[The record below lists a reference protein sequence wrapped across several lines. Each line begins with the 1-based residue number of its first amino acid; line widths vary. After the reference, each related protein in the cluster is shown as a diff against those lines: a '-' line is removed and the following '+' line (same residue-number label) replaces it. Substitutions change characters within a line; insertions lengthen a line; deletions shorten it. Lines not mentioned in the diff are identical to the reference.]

1 MRRGLH
7 PLPAH
12 IAMAIAS
19 YGRTAVPGADF
30 AADLPDDLKGML
42 RGIRKYQEFP
52 QGDFRAKLEEVWRA
66 GSASL
71 QTIPGHAGDL
81 QHRPAIVLLP
91 SLVNRSYIL
100 DLLPER
106 SLLRYFAAQGFAPLL
121 LDWGDTQNDPG
132 QRDLDSVLQER
143 LLPALQ
149 HAAKISGGRIHVLGY
164 CMAGTMLA
172 GAALAGIAGV
182 LLVIAIVAIYEFALE
197 TKLNEITA
205 PTIMPVLLILI
216 LVYDKM
222 TNKGKAELTPDYA
235 SHRQDGVESSI
246 RYATNETIGHIGAL
260 LSLMTLSLAM
270 GGVIERSE
278 VMGFFPK
285 VFENHWTAMT
295 FLVVTK
301 VILGMIMDPFGAVVL
316 VSGTLAPI
324 AYANNIDPLHFWMMT
339 LVAFELGY
347 LLPPVALNQLL
358 TRQVIGEEEVTEA
371 DEEVKHMGF
380 YRRYERWILP
390 LAVITVG
397 LVVVSYGP
405 LLIHDYPGLAFVKDW
420 FPAPAQ

>member
-42 RGIRKYQEFP
+42 QGIRKYQEFP

-106 SLLRYFAAQGFAPLL
+106 SLLRYFATQGFAPLL

-172 GAALAGIAGV
+172 GAALAAQDLLRALIFLAAPWDFHAGGQG
-182 LLVIAIVAIYEFALE
+182 LLQQVQFWAPSAFPLMAEKSYLPVECIQTLFAALDPQMTAKKFARFAAMPEDGAEEKIFVAVEDW
-197 TKLNEITA
+197 LN
-205 PTIMPVLLILI
+205 
-216 LVYDKM
+216 
-222 TNKGKAELTPDYA
+222 
-235 SHRQDGVESSI
+235 DGVALPAALAQQCIGDWFLKNTPGNGTWAVGGEPVDLRRIKIPALVVASSRDRLVEQQTSLPLQQEI
-246 RYATNETIGHIGAL
+246 GGARLIDPACGHIGMIA
-260 LSLMTLSLAM
+260 
-270 GGVIERSE
+270 GGQ
-278 VMGFFPK
+278 
-285 VFENHWTAMT
+285 
-295 FLVVTK
+295 
-301 VILGMIMDPFGAVVL
+301 AVETVW
-316 VSGTLAPI
+316 APMVEW
-324 AYANNIDPLHFWMMT
+324 LKT
-339 LVAFELGY
+339 G
-347 LLPPVALNQLL
+347 
-358 TRQVIGEEEVTEA
+358 IG
-371 DEEVKHMGF
+371 
-380 YRRYERWILP
+380 
-390 LAVITVG
+390 
-397 LVVVSYGP
+397 
-405 LLIHDYPGLAFVKDW
+405 
-420 FPAPAQ
+420 